1 MRETLKKC
9 GIFFDRITRKG
20 GNVAKKIV
28 ITSGKGGVGKTT
40 VTANVGR
47 ALASLGARV
56 VMVDVDFGLN
66 NLEVVLGV
74 ESKVVYS
81 LVDAMEGRC
90 RIRQA
95 LVEDDYRKNLFLLV
109 SGNTLGREISG
120 QNLKLV
126 IESLSGCFDYVL
138 LDCPAGID
146 VGFYRAVSCCDS
158 AIVVTTPF
166 ITSIKDAHKV
176 ITILKSYKLESIDLI
191 VNRARGDL
199 ILDGKMIKPLE
210 LSHVLKTNLI
220 GVLPEEDQIFLS
232 NGICLPKFSESYKS
246 YKFIAENVYKNSNK
260 IFDVTKKY
268 TGFLGSLKRS
278 LRKSV

>member
-1 MRETLKKC
+1 MQY
-9 GIFFDRITRKG
+9 FFAKITYKG
-20 GNVAKKIV
+20 DIVAKKIV

-40 VTANVGR
+40 ITANVGR
-47 ALASLGARV
+47 ALANLGARV

-74 ESKVVYS
+74 ENKIVYT
-81 LVDAMEGRC
+81 LVDALEGRC

-95 LVEDDYRKNLFLLV
+95 LIEDNYRKNLYLLV
-109 SGNTLGREISG
+109 SGNTLGRDISG

-138 LDCPAGID
+138 IDCPAGID
-146 VGFYRAVSCCDS
+146 LGFHRAVSCADS
-158 AIVVTTPF
+158 ALVVTTPF
-166 ITSIKDAHKV
+166 ITSIKDADKV
-176 ITILKSYKLESIDLI
+176 LSIIKSYKLDSVDLI

-199 ILDGKMIKPLE
+199 ILDGKMIKPLD
-210 LSHVLKTNLI
+210 LGYMLKTNLV

-232 NGICLPKFSESYKS
+232 NGITLPRYCESYKS
-246 YKFIAENVYKNSNK
+246 YKYIAEFVYKNSNK
-260 IFDVTKKY
+260 IYDVTKKY
-268 TGFLGSLKRS
+268 TGFFGSVKRS